1 MKFQVEFEFRELY
14 TKIVDM
20 LLKKQEQENEEGAE
34 RAENLK
40 LSDFFEAIM
49 CEDSDSEQEGNNHA
63 QHHETQE

>member
-20 LLKKQEQENEEGAE
+20 LLKKQEQENEEGTE
-34 RAENLK
+34 RAEDLK

-49 CEDSDSEQEGNNHA
+49 CDDSDNEQEVADDA
-63 QHHETQE
+63 QHHETEE